1 MDLLGFLELKRE
13 TWMQE
18 KRKSKL
24 NITVKWLQISKK
36 EISQRLEGLKR
47 AVWTMEKKKSKGEIK
62 SNISKVE

>member
-47 AVWTMEKKKSKGEIK
+47 AVWTMEKKNLKER
-62 SNISKVE
+62 